1 MLSSNPGL
9 TGHQCCLCVCISC
22 FILKNLPLFPPI
34 LYEECNFADDSVN
47 DLPDWRKGNLKV
59 SFTSFHWD
67 VMLHS
72 PWWRTRIQTFLW
84 PPSDMKG
91 AAASRRGQGWRTWIK
106 ITINKIKKNKY
117 LAIIEDERFILHIH
131 SAGWTVAPEKSICN
145 YRHPTLGRSSHSLHL
160 PPPALP
166 CTNTITLKTN
176 VRTALGP
183 EQEEQEIKGF
193 SLLSTAI
200 VCCLYMQRFC
210 VLEPFCI
217 FVSFGFGS
225 AETK

>member
-1 MLSSNPGL
+1 M
-9 TGHQCCLCVCISC
+9 
-22 FILKNLPLFPPI
+22 
-34 LYEECNFADDSVN
+34 N
-47 DLPDWRKGNLKV
+47 DLPDWNKGNLKV

-72 PWWRTRIQTFLW
+72 PWRSIHMQTFLW

-91 AAASRRGQGWRTWIK
+91 AEASRRGQGWRTWIK

-131 SAGWTVAPEKSICN
+131 GAGWTVAPEKSICN
-145 YRHPTLGRSSHSLHL
+145 YRHPTLGCSSHSLHL
-160 PPPALP
+160 PPPALHQHHHP
-166 CTNTITLKTN
+166 QNKCQNSTGP
-176 VRTALGP
+176 RTRRTRNKRFLPAEHSLVC
-183 EQEEQEIKGF
+183 
-193 SLLSTAI
+193 LLSVHAK
-200 VCCLYMQRFC
+200 VFC

-225 AETK
+225 AEIK

>member
-1 MLSSNPGL
+1 
-9 TGHQCCLCVCISC
+9 
-22 FILKNLPLFPPI
+22 
-34 LYEECNFADDSVN
+34 
-47 DLPDWRKGNLKV
+47 
-59 SFTSFHWD
+59 
-67 VMLHS
+67 MLHS

-131 SAGWTVAPEKSICN
+131 SAGWTVAPKKSICN

-200 VCCLYMQRFC
+200 VCCLYMQGFC

-217 FVSFGFGS
+217 FVWILDLVQRRQSRLKNKIKIAIVGLDYEILHQKRHTLS
-225 AETK
+225 K